1 MGSDARC
8 RDLNFGLLLP
18 SCVSWNKSLLPE
30 AQFPYLIIAEAI
42 CINSRFPMCLA
53 HGKGYRSVVGRF
65 HGLNPI
71 LLLSKSFAINN
82 PLGFLSQ
89 DPFRQNPDF
98 PGFYEP
104 N

>member
-1 MGSDARC
+1 
-8 RDLNFGLLLP
+8 
-18 SCVSWNKSLLPE
+18 
-30 AQFPYLIIAEAI
+30 
-42 CINSRFPMCLA
+42 MCLA

-89 DPFRQNPDF
+89 DPFKQNPDF